1 VTAGPN
7 QQSRVREG
15 SEALRRMAILSI
27 ATSIATIVLK
37 FSAYFLTDSVSLLSD
52 AYEAFINLAAGLVAF
67 AALAIAA
74 KPADERHRYG
84 HDKAEYFASG
94 VEGALI
100 CAAAIAIVYAA
111 VVRFIAPV
119 PLERLWLGG
128 GIALAAALLNFIT
141 ARFMLRAARRFDSIT
156 LEADALHLLTDVRTS
171 IVVVAGLAIVAIA
184 PQWAILD
191 PVMAIGVA
199 INIIWTGAKLL
210 RRSVDGLLD
219 AALPDDE
226 LRELGRVITRVL
238 GAHGTVGGMRTRKS
252 GRRRFVDLTILIS
265 AATRVDTAHD
275 LTLMIERAVAQA
287 FADIEVTVHVEP
299 METVGPVHTPK

>member
-1 VTAGPN
+1 LRAVTAARN
-7 QQSRVREG
+7 QQEGVREG
-15 SEALRRMAILSI
+15 GDALRRMAILSI
-27 ATSIATIVLK
+27 ATSLATIVLK
-37 FSAYFLTDSVSLLSD
+37 FAAYFLTDSVSLLSD

-74 KPADERHRYG
+74 KPADDRHRYG

-100 CAAAIAIVYAA
+100 CAAALAIVYSA
-111 VVRFIAPV
+111 VLRFIAPV

-141 ARFMLRAARRFDSIT
+141 ARLMLRAARRFDSIT

-171 IVVVAGLAIVAIA
+171 IVVVAGLAIVAVA

-191 PVMAIGVA
+191 PLMAIGVA
-199 INIIWTGAKLL
+199 LNIVWTGAKLL

-219 AALPDDE
+219 TALPDEE

-238 GAHGTVGGMRTRKS
+238 GAHGRVGDMRTRKS
-252 GRRRFVDLTILIS
+252 GRRRFVDLKILV
-265 AATRVDTAHD
+265 AGATRVDTAHD
-275 LTLMIERAVAQA
+275 LTMMIEKAVAEA
-287 FADIEVTVHVEP
+287 FFDTEVVVHVEP
-299 METVGPVHTPK
+299 IC